1 MYQGH
6 ESQYRKQRF
15 TISHSISAYPD
26 TMNGYCFLL
35 LTLIYVPTVS
45 GWVTQ
50 LAECGRYNGNF
61 TERQNG
67 KYFRSEC
74 DEKRM
79 CCILHHT
86 PGNFNRSFLY
96 NQINGFASNLGNIF
110 RVAWAGGSPNV
121 LDVFNFYRVAWET
134 IWFGND
140 LMNVWNSSLIDIW
153 NNYMGVQYTT

>member
-61 TERQNG
+61 TERQDG
-67 KYFRSEC
+67 KYFRSENITKVLHNVTRKEC
-74 DEKRM
+74 AVY
-79 CCILHHT
+79 CTTHLVILIVLCI
-86 PGNFNRSFLY
+86 
-96 NQINGFASNLGNIF
+96 IK
-110 RVAWAGGSPNV
+110 
-121 LDVFNFYRVAWET
+121 
-134 IWFGND
+134 
-140 LMNVWNSSLIDIW
+140 
-153 NNYMGVQYTT
+153 